1 MIIIHSDA
9 LTVVINPFGAELYSI
24 KNKAGQELLWQGDP
38 AVWSGRAPILFPVA
52 GSFKNLQYRY
62 HGVTYEMPQHG
73 FARRRAFSVS
83 AQSASAASF
92 TLDSKE
98 ENYPF
103 DYCLTA
109 TFALEGASL
118 RATYTMENKGEND
131 MYFGIGAHE
140 AYACPEGIE
149 QYRLEFPDD
158 ETLTNH
164 LLTGPLRNYETA
176 EIPLDN
182 GKLALSPAL
191 YESIDTL
198 VFATLK
204 SRSVTLRKN
213 DGSRFVRVDF
223 DGMDNLL
230 LWQKM
235 GAKYFCIEP
244 WTHAPEFIDHDGDIT
259 RKPGVRVLSPGEKQ
273 DITHVIT
280 FG

>member
-1 MIIIHSDA
+1 MITIRSDE
-9 LTVVINPFGAELYSI
+9 LTVVINPFGAELHSI
-24 KNKAGQELLWQGDP
+24 INQNGEELLWQGDP

-62 HGVTYEMPQHG
+62 NGVTYEMPQHG
-73 FARRRAFSVS
+73 FARKREFRVGQ
-83 AQSASAASF
+83 QSESAASF
-92 TLDSKE
+92 ILDTQE

-103 DYCLTA
+103 TYCLTA
-109 TFALEGASL
+109 TFALQGPAL
-118 RATYTMENKGEND
+118 RVTYTVENKGEDD

-149 QYRLEFPDD
+149 HYHLEFPED

-164 LLTGPLRNYETA
+164 LLTGPLRNYETT
-176 EIPLDN
+176 EMPLEN
-182 GKLALSPAL
+182 KCLRLSPAL

-198 VFATLK
+198 VFADPK

-223 DGMDNLL
+223 DGLDNLL

-259 RKPGVRVLSPGEKQ
+259 HKPGVRVLKSGESQ
-273 DITHVIT
+273 DIVHTIT

>member
-1 MIIIHSDA
+1 MIIIRNSD
-9 LTVVINPFGAELYSI
+9 LTVTINPFGAELHSI
-24 KNKAGQELLWQGDP
+24 RNQKGEELLWQGDP
-38 AVWSGRAPILFPVA
+38 SVWSGRAPILFPVA
-52 GSFKNLQYRY
+52 GSFKDLKYRY
-62 HGVTYEMPQHG
+62 NGVTYDMPQHG
-73 FARRRAFSVS
+73 FARKRDFRLGAHSET
-83 AQSASAASF
+83 SASF
-92 TLDSKE
+92 ILDGQE

-103 DYCLTA
+103 AYCLTV
-109 TFALEGASL
+109 TFTLSGPSL
-118 RATYTMENKGEND
+118 RVAYTVENKGANE

-149 QYRLEFPDD
+149 HYHLEFPDD

-164 LLTGPLRNYETA
+164 LLTGPLRNYETV
-176 EIPLDN
+176 EMPLEN
-182 GKLALSPAL
+182 HRLMLSPQL

-204 SRSVTLRKN
+204 SRSVTMRKN
-213 DGSRFVRVDF
+213 DLSRFVRVDF

-259 RKPGVRVLSPGEKQ
+259 HKPGVRVLKSGESQ
-273 DITHVIT
+273 DIVHTIT

>member
-1 MIIIHSDA
+1 MIQIKNSIV
-9 LTVVINPFGAELYSI
+9 TVTVNPFGAELHSVVV
-24 KNKAGQELLWQGDP
+24 NGEERLWQGDP
-38 AVWSGRAPILFPVA
+38 AVWAGRAPILFPVA

-62 HGVTYEMPQHG
+62 NGVTYAMPPHG
-73 FARRRAFSVS
+73 FARNRAFRTGPCTET
-83 AQSASAASF
+83 SASF
-92 TLDSKE
+92 VLDGRE

-109 TFALEGASL
+109 AFALKGPAL
-118 RATYTMENKGEND
+118 RVTYTVENKGADN

-149 QYRLEFPDD
+149 HYHLEFSDD

-176 EIPLDN
+176 EMPLEN
-182 GKLALSPAL
+182 KRLALSPAL
-191 YESIDTL
+191 YENIDTL
-198 VFATLK
+198 VFAGLK

-213 DGSRFVRVDF
+213 DGSCFVRVDF

-230 LWQKM
+230 LWQKK
-235 GAKYFCIEP
+235 GAKYLCIEP
-244 WTHAPEFIDHDGDIT
+244 WTHAPEYVDHNGDIT
-259 RKPGVRVLSPGEKQ
+259 CKPGVRVLKPGEQQ
-273 DITHVIT
+273 DVTHTIT